1 MSATLALPARDDA
14 EAGLGRALLLAFIV
28 ESLVL
33 AGLVTM
39 MAAKSA
45 APPPPPIRIAL
56 VAPPA
61 PKPAVTPKPPPK
73 PLPKPTP
80 HPPPKRVVVPPPP
93 RPLPKVVAPKP
104 APLPPSPVAAPTP
117 PPPPPLPRAVPLPPP
132 PPPAPDPQ
140 VKDSYLGRVKAAI
153 QVAVRYP
160 PAARMMGEQGRV
172 EVEFTLKDGVA
183 DGVRVLVPGA
193 TAAFNAAALAAV
205 KAARM
210 PAPPPALAGKRMS
223 LTLWVEFKLHRD
235 Y

>member
-1 MSATLALPARDDA
+1 MSATLALPARNDA

-28 ESLVL
+28 EGLVL
-33 AGLVTM
+33 AGLVFM

-45 APPPPPIRIAL
+45 PPPPPPIRIAL

-61 PKPAVTPKPPPK
+61 PKPVVTPKPPPK
-73 PLPKPTP
+73 PLPKPIP
-80 HPPPKRVVVPPPP
+80 HPPPKRVVVPQPP

-117 PPPPPLPRAVPLPPP
+117 PPPAPLPLAVPPP

-140 VKDSYLGRVKAAI
+140 VKASYLGRVKAAI
-153 QVAVRYP
+153 QTAVRYP

-172 EVEFTLKDGVA
+172 EVAFTLKDGVA

-223 LTLWVEFKLHRD
+223 LTLWVEFKLHQD